1 MNLLVAGIINTL
13 TDFAVVMVPIPI
25 VLKLKLPIRQQII
38 MVMLFAT
45 GFIVCIVGCVRTYY
59 MYTVSETYDQT
70 WVGFKVWMTGA
81 IEFYLAIV
89 GPSLHV
95 SIPPATILSHVE
107 TIIDVL

>member
-1 MNLLVAGIINTL
+1 
-13 TDFAVVMVPIPI
+13 
-25 VLKLKLPIRQQII
+25 
-38 MVMLFAT
+38 
-45 GFIVCIVGCVRTYY
+45 